1 MPFWKHCRLTFFGYA
16 LLNAASY
23 RQRKILRCFPR
34 FCLGSRLWS
43 RHIYAIFEI
52 FLAVN
57 KIVWRQHCKRL
68 FVSCSPKFS
77 AHSCF
82 GGKLTTAFCA
92 DIILVLNFYSVVGKL
107 FWPLIFEL
115 TTFILQVNNNAYLS
129 TFLDIVKKWTLKI
142 IFKTHFRCTFRVR
155 SKLIADVCLLS
166 KNNKCW
172 LLHFRD
178 KIALG
183 LLK

>member
-1 MPFWKHCRLTFFGYA
+1 MPFWKRWRVNFFKNA
-16 LLNAASY
+16 QLNAAAY
-23 RQRKILRCFPR
+23 RQRKILGCFPR
-34 FCLGSRLWS
+34 FCLGSNLWS

-82 GGKLTTAFCA
+82 GGKWTTAFCA
-92 DIILVLNFYSVVGKL
+92 DIILVLNFYSVVSKL
-107 FWPLIFEL
+107 FWLLFFEL

-129 TFLDIVKKWTLKI
+129 TFLDIVKNGRPKLFLKR
-142 IFKTHFRCTFRVR
+142 IFAAHFEYDR
-155 SKLIADVCLLS
+155 
-166 KNNKCW
+166 N
-172 LLHFRD
+172 
-178 KIALG
+178 
-183 LLK
+183 